1 MSEDR
6 LSAYP
11 LSFTPYPSKSQEFIC
26 ICSSQDNPQSNFI
39 GNLSG
44 LRLGV
49 KDLFHITGMPTSAG
63 NPDWLASYPQPANDT
78 APCVTSLLEAGA
90 TLIGKTLTDEL
101 AYSLEG
107 INKHYGTPVNF
118 QAPKRIPG
126 GSSSGSA
133 VAVANGSVDI
143 GLGTDTGGSIRV
155 PASYNGIYGLRPSHG
170 VVSCEHLIP
179 LAPRF
184 DSVGWMT
191 RDLSTMLATSD
202 VLLPSDYHDELSHLI
217 VCNIEGI
224 EAWAEARQPLLDAV
238 DSHFKSIEYVNL
250 SSKQLSQASAAF
262 RVLQGREIWRIHG
275 KWIEEQQP
283 DFAIEIDDRFKWC
296 KGLSV
301 SDERQAE
308 HIAQEFIDFWH
319 TDIVPSKDRVLLLP
333 TTPGAAPLLNTPA
346 SQLLEYRAT
355 LLGITAPAGLTG
367 APQISLPYLNSEQAP
382 WGVSLLAC
390 SGCDRSLLDCVSQ
403 IEKKILWKVKGDR
416 Q

>member
-1 MSEDR
+1 MPED
-6 LSAYP
+6 SVA
-11 LSFTPYPSKSQEFIC
+11 TYPSKSREFIC
-26 ICSSQDNPQSNFI
+26 ICSQDDPQSNFQ
-39 GNLSG
+39 GSLSG

-49 KDLFHITGMPTSAG
+49 KDLFHIAGMPTSAG
-63 NPDWLASYPQPANDT
+63 NPDWLASHPQPAKET
-78 APCVTSLLEAGA
+78 APCVVSLLSAGA

-107 INKHYGTPVNF
+107 INKHYGTPINH

-133 VAVANGSVDI
+133 VAVANGSIDL

-155 PASYNGIYGLRPSHG
+155 PASYNGLYGLRPSHG

-184 DSVGWMT
+184 DTVGWMT
-191 RDLSTMLATSD
+191 RDLSTMLATAE
-202 VLLPSDYHDELSHLI
+202 VLLPSDRSSELSHLI

-224 EAWAEARQPLLDAV
+224 EAWKKARQPLLDNI
-238 DSHFKSIEYVNL
+238 DSQFKSIAYVNL

-275 KWIEEQQP
+275 KWIESQQP
-283 DFAIEIDDRFKWC
+283 DFAVEIGDRFNWC
-296 KGLSV
+296 KGLSA
-301 SDERQAE
+301 SDEQQAE
-308 HIAQEFIDFWH
+308 HTAQEFIDFWH
-319 TDIVPSKDRVLLLP
+319 TDVLPSCDRVLLLP

-346 SQLLEYRAT
+346 SKLLDYRT
-355 LLGITAPAGLTG
+355 SLLGMTAPAGLTG

-382 WGVSLLAC
+382 WGVSLLAR
-390 SGCDRSLLDCVSQ
+390 SGCDRALLDCVSR
-403 IEKKILWKVKGDR
+403 IEKKIS
-416 Q
+416 

>member
-1 MSEDR
+1 MPEDSMSADPQTFI
-6 LSAYP
+6 P
-11 LSFTPYPSKSQEFIC
+11 LASNSKEFVC
-26 ICSSQDNPQSNFI
+26 ICSSQDNLQSNVR

-49 KDLFHITGMPTSAG
+49 KDLFHIAGLPTTAG
-63 NPDWLASYPQPANDT
+63 NPDWLSSHPQPANDT
-78 APCVTSLLEAGA
+78 APCVVSLLKAGA

-107 INKHYGTPVNF
+107 INKHYGTPINH

-133 VAVANGSVDI
+133 VAVANGSIDI

-155 PASYNGIYGLRPSHG
+155 PASYNGLYGLRPSHG

-184 DSVGWMT
+184 DTVGWMT
-191 RDLSTMLATSD
+191 RDFSTMLATAE
-202 VLLPSDYHDELSHLI
+202 VLLPSDRNSEISHLI

-224 EAWAEARQPLLDAV
+224 EAWANACQPLLDAIE
-238 DSHFKSIEYVNL
+238 SQFQSIAYINL
-250 SSKQLSQASAAF
+250 SSKQLSQASTAF

-283 DFAIEIDDRFKWC
+283 NFAVEISDRFNWC
-296 KGLSV
+296 KSLSA

-308 HIAQEFIDFWH
+308 HIAGEFINFWH
-319 TDIVPSKDRVLLLP
+319 TNILPNRDRVLLLP

-346 SQLLEYRAT
+346 SELLEYRT
-355 LLGITAPAGLTG
+355 SLLGMTAPAGLTG
-367 APQISLPYLNSEQAP
+367 APQISLPYLNSDRVP
-382 WGVSLLAC
+382 WGVSLIARFR
-390 SGCDRSLLDCVSQ
+390 CDRALLDCVSR
-403 IEKKILWKVKGDR
+403 IESKILYS
-416 Q
+416 